1 MRELIMQAAKWLRGA
16 ERPGANERLLAV
28 ESLVGLAKQVPD
40 PSGMRG
46 VQIRVA
52 AEALVPSRSEL
63 ARESARTS
71 ARSER
76 TMQRLERE
84 RIAANRG
91 LEQDRDR

>member
-1 MRELIMQAAKWLRGA
+1 MRELIRQIVERLRGHD
-16 ERPGANERLLAV
+16 RPGARERQVAV
-28 ESLVGLAKQVPD
+28 ESLVELAKQAPD